1 MPRFTAGTTTSSSVR
16 RTVGHGSSS
25 MAGYAIGF
33 GPSSTNA
40 GRAVEVRAVGV
51 DTLIIA
57 GEMTTSPST
66 ASSTFRVPLSSSDSP
81 EQDHQLE
88 SRMREIRQSGS
99 EGGGGREVSPYPNLG
114 SSQHRA
120 SSGAPA
126 SSRLGERLPAA
137 PGTTE
142 SCYWSLDVM
151 SKYLE
156 HSREVGRTRPRVE
169 DARASL
175 TGRSHE
181 HLLCWV
187 VAAKASLFWT

>member
-99 EGGGGREVSPYPNLG
+99 EGGGGREVSPYPNLTPFQKVDIG
-114 SSQHRA
+114 D
-120 SSGAPA
+120 
-126 SSRLGERLPAA
+126 RLECLLPAGW
-137 PGTTE
+137 PGGFQPPKLARRAGTRAKGRL
-142 SCYWSLDVM
+142 CRDRGR
-151 SKYLE
+151 LE
-156 HSREVGRTRPRVE
+156 GA
-169 DARASL
+169 DA
-175 TGRSHE
+175 
-181 HLLCWV
+181 
-187 VAAKASLFWT
+187 